1 MQDNDSYQNVESRN
15 SVEEAKSSEA
25 SLITTERSQKL
36 DLLIHLITN
45 LRQSLVI
52 CGPHG
57 IGKTI
62 ILDALTARKKNDWSI
77 VSIRGSS
84 NLSYESIQ
92 DQISQFLKHH
102 KVEYANQ
109 DYTSLLSALDK
120 QSQKILILIDDAGQL
135 VPGLISSLI
144 QFATEYPCLRL
155 VFALTADELHI
166 KNSSDQAVNDCH
178 FIEIPPLTEKQCG
191 AFLQLLSAQPRAIV
205 PYKAI
210 NDRLVEKLY
219 RETHGIPGKIVSE
232 LPKLSNYSGTD
243 NFNWITAGVVI
254 LLGVSAISFYISDD
268 HELQPKDETVK
279 TSLLLQKPGNVEVSS
294 PVIQSFNNETTD
306 TILKDQ
312 LIEDTFDFA
321 VLEKNSVAKN
331 KAVVAV
337 IEKNP
342 NGSNF
347 QPKEKSAEKIDF
359 QGNNVIAEVNKNNLA
374 KVEKILSASKEN
386 TSFNTGTEVQ
396 LVNEKIVTVDD
407 QQIQSTEEKFELD
420 DSKWVLEQP
429 KKNITIQLMV
439 LSKRES
445 IQDVLKKNNKLRG
458 KLKYFKKGVL
468 DKTKY
473 ILIYGSYKNIAT
485 ASKSMK
491 KLPKKYRK
499 SWLRKFK
506 DLQKIIKN

>member
-1 MQDNDSYQNVESRN
+1 
-15 SVEEAKSSEA
+15 
-25 SLITTERSQKL
+25 
-36 DLLIHLITN
+36 
-45 LRQSLVI
+45 
-52 CGPHG
+52 
-57 IGKTI
+57 
-62 ILDALTARKKNDWSI
+62 
-77 VSIRGSS
+77 
-84 NLSYESIQ
+84 
-92 DQISQFLKHH
+92 
-102 KVEYANQ
+102 
-109 DYTSLLSALDK
+109 
-120 QSQKILILIDDAGQL
+120 
-135 VPGLISSLI
+135 
-144 QFATEYPCLRL
+144 
-155 VFALTADELHI
+155 
-166 KNSSDQAVNDCH
+166 
-178 FIEIPPLTEKQCG
+178 
-191 AFLQLLSAQPRAIV
+191 
-205 PYKAI
+205 
-210 NDRLVEKLY
+210 
-219 RETHGIPGKIVSE
+219 
-232 LPKLSNYSGTD
+232 
-243 NFNWITAGVVI
+243 
-254 LLGVSAISFYISDD
+254 LGVSVISFYISDD
-268 HELQPKDETVK
+268 HELQTKDETVK

-342 NGSNF
+342 NESNF

-386 TSFNTGTEVQ
+386 TSSNTGTEIQ